1 MADGWWLVFRQME
14 LGWGIGMERKLCD
27 PMVVAVRINRDTT
40 GHKSRYFHIIAVLGA
55 LPRYE

>member
-1 MADGWWLVFRQME
+1 
-14 LGWGIGMERKLCD
+14 MERRLGG

-40 GHKSRYFHIIAVLGA
+40 GHKSRYFHIITVLGG